1 MLFWGFQ
8 SWLCL
13 IMVLMRMM
21 NLRIAATMA
30 SLKGFPLVLRR
41 SKNVRKAEDLE
52 RMAASV
58 AM

>member
-1 MLFWGFQ
+1 
-8 SWLCL
+8 
-13 IMVLMRMM
+13 MVLMRMM
-21 NLRIAATMA
+21 NLRIAATIA

-41 SKNVRKAEDLE
+41 SKNVRKAEDFE